1 MQQQLIPE
9 HNSNT
14 IELSSIDY
22 NGQKIH
28 FFSYN
33 GQTWYFVREL
43 TRAFKIETFRR
54 FSGKTKVSEGMK
66 MYVRVNDAMDYV
78 EVLNKIGHVQDL
90 LGISAG
96 CQMGVKSISA
106 GCQMASGRY
115 EVVVLSEKGVIV
127 AIQKSP
133 YREQVLQQL
142 GIANS
147 DDALATSSTSSTVD
161 AQTISVNLTT
171 KVGRITINLTLN
183 DKDSK
188 QAKFIMEDI
197 ENITTQMLGGYRSR
211 VDHISR

>member
-1 MQQQLIPE
+1 MQQQLFPE
-9 HNSNT
+9 LDSNT

-54 FSGKTKVSEGMK
+54 FSGKTKVSLGMK
-66 MYVRVNDAMDYV
+66 MYVRVNDVMDYV
-78 EVLNKIGHVQDL
+78 EVLNKFGHVQDL
-90 LGISAG
+90 RGISAG

-115 EVVVLSEKGVIV
+115 EVVALSEKGVIA
-127 AIQKSP
+127 AIQNSP
-133 YREQVLQQL
+133 YRERVFQQL

-147 DDALATSSTSSTVD
+147 DSDNALTNTDDSNMV
-161 AQTISVNLTT
+161 
-171 KVGRITINLTLN
+171 RRTINMTTEIGSISLNATLN
-183 DKDSK
+183 DKNNQHTK
-188 QAKFIMEDI
+188 CIME
-197 ENITTQMLGGYRSR
+197 NISNILLQMCGKEPY
-211 VDHISR
+211 

>member
-9 HNSNT
+9 LDSNT

-43 TRAFKIETFRR
+43 TRAFKIETFRL
-54 FSGKTKVSEGMK
+54 FSGKTKVSLGMK
-66 MYVRVNDAMDYV
+66 MYVRVNDVMDYV
-78 EVLNKIGHVQDL
+78 EVLNKFGHVQDL
-90 LGISAG
+90 RGISAG

-115 EVVVLSEKGVIV
+115 EVVALSEKGVIA
-127 AIQKSP
+127 AIQNSP
-133 YREQVLQQL
+133 YREQVFQQL
-142 GIANS
+142 GITNS
-147 DDALATSSTSSTVD
+147 DDTPATLSIVNT
-161 AQTISVNLTT
+161 QTISVNLTT
-171 KVGRITINLTLN
+171 IVGRITINLTLN

-188 QAKFIMEDI
+188 QAKVIMKDI
-197 ENITTQMLGGYRSR
+197 EDITTQMLVG
-211 VDHISR
+211 I